1 MKFPLNENA
10 MRQVTQSS
18 KWTEWIQ
25 QNSFR
30 GKMVVAPLVNE
41 IQEIAVSESYEWNYI
56 EHSAF
61 VYTRSLID
69 CEYLYH

>member
-1 MKFPLNENA
+1 
-10 MRQVTQSS
+10 
-18 KWTEWIQ
+18 
-25 QNSFR
+25 
-30 GKMVVAPLVNE
+30 MVVAPLVNE

-56 EHSAF
+56 EHADF

>member
-25 QNSFR
+25 QNSLR

-56 EHSAF
+56 EQALLLGLCTH
-61 VYTRSLID
+61 VP
-69 CEYLYH
+69 